1 MPLNELNK
9 FKSMLVRNLF
19 RKGNRRN
26 KCRKRRIRRK
36 WFDGKGGDRIPKTKK
51 KQYWK

>member
-1 MPLNELNK
+1 
-9 FKSMLVRNLF
+9 MLVRNLF
-19 RKGNRRN
+19 RKGNKRN
-26 KCRKRRIRRK
+26 KCRRRRRRRK